1 MSAEPR
7 LRLFVAVEL
16 PPDIKEAIAEL
27 TEPLRTLSGFRWTP
41 VENLHL
47 TLAFLGWVE
56 REDVAEVTARLADAA
71 ADLVPFDGRLG
82 GAGGFP
88 ERGKARVLWV
98 GFADDGG
105 ELAALA
111 ARVRSSLGEL
121 FPPDDRP
128 FRPHVT
134 VARARG
140 RPQRVDATTLAAAD
154 PSAFGVDAITLFRSR
169 LGGEHARYEA
179 LERWPLGASPP
190 RIP

>member
-1 MSAEPR
+1 MSSEPR

-16 PPDIKEAIAEL
+16 SEAIKHAIGEL
-27 TEPLRTLSGFRWTP
+27 IEPLRAIEGFRWTP

-47 TLAFLGWVE
+47 TLAFLGWVHHE
-56 REDVAEVTARLADAA
+56 RVQEVTARLAGAA
-71 ADLVPFDGRLG
+71 ADQVGFEARLG

-98 GFADDGG
+98 GFVDEAG

-111 ARVRSSLGEL
+111 AAVRRALGEL
-121 FPPDDRP
+121 FPPDERP

-134 VARARG
+134 VARARSG
-140 RPQRVDATTLAAAD
+140 PQRVGATIGGPAG
-154 PSAFGVDAITLFRSR
+154 PAFGVDTITLFRSR
-169 LGGEHARYEA
+169 LGGDHARYEV
-179 LERWPLGASPP
+179 LERWPLGAQAA